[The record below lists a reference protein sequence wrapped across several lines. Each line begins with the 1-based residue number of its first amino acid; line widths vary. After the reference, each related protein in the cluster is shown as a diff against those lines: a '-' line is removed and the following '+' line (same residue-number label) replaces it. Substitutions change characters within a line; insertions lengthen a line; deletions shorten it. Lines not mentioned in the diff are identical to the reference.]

1 MLLLGHDLHKDP
13 EMLSC
18 ARATLKWYQEHPGR
32 YELTH
37 VMAPYVGVRLNAEH
51 GDQFDIDTL
60 YKAWFGDVDGARGW
74 AVTAGEVLD
83 DGHTADGLDGA
94 RKRSGN
100 FRAFT
105 MSSLNGPAWL
115 LPAVRYDQRYA
126 RFVAKYALNMAAS
139 MRLLQGY
146 ALDWNH
152 QDHKDWEEGYDR
164 EYLLF
169 YEALT
174 KWSSDKD
181 RSFRPYATGD
191 PIVYEWFLDL
201 PEKYG
206 ELDPTNYLIVKKNGY
221 LKLVQIMQCIWG
233 TILVFWGPCVKRR
246 TSMA

>member
-1 MLLLGHDLHKDP
+1 M
-13 EMLSC
+13 
-18 ARATLKWYQEHPGR
+18 
-32 YELTH
+32 
-37 VMAPYVGVRLNAEH
+37 
-51 GDQFDIDTL
+51 
-60 YKAWFGDVDGARGW
+60 DGARGW

-152 QDHKDWEEGYDR
+152 KDWKERYDR

-174 KWSSDKD
+174 KWSPDKD

-201 PEKYG
+201 QEKYG
-206 ELDPTNYLIVKKNGY
+206 ELDPTNYLIAKKMD
-221 LKLVQIMQCIWG
+221 I
-233 TILVFWGPCVKRR
+233 
-246 TSMA
+246 

>member
-1 MLLLGHDLHKDP
+1 MLSHLYPEDKDFHNHAKTATKTFLTIAKGLGAPDNPDFNTLGFDFETGGPGGRNEPMNRLGNASLIAWMLLLGHDLHKDS

-18 ARATLKWYQEHPGR
+18 AGATLKWYQEHPGR

-126 RFVAKYALNMAAS
+126 RFVTKYA
-139 MRLLQGY
+139 
-146 ALDWNH
+146 
-152 QDHKDWEEGYDR
+152 
-164 EYLLF
+164 
-169 YEALT
+169 
-174 KWSSDKD
+174 
-181 RSFRPYATGD
+181 
-191 PIVYEWFLDL
+191 
-201 PEKYG
+201 
-206 ELDPTNYLIVKKNGY
+206 
-221 LKLVQIMQCIWG
+221 
-233 TILVFWGPCVKRR
+233 
-246 TSMA
+246 